1 MKVYTQNQEY
11 IDFLKDKLPEGIALT
26 QDLSE
31 ANYALRGR
39 FKASEYHENLKGIII
54 PFTGHNG
61 IDLEAIKRYNLKL
74 FNTTEHSIYV
84 AEKAMKLTLGLLGNI
99 HIYHTRMQKGDW
111 SNRNTEERISWESLL
126 NKRVGIYGYG
136 RIGKHLKAM
145 LNPFTKHIYTID
157 RGKDYDDCL
166 LVDSLESLIEKT
178 DVIIIAAPLNS
189 ATENAFDA
197 SMLKRMKGKYL
208 INVGRG
214 HIVNQK
220 ALYEVL
226 KTNHIKGYGS
236 DVWYNYPKKSELTP
250 PSDYPVHTLDNVLM
264 TPHVGG
270 FSTDAPLKLK
280 EKVLDHLIN
289 IYNGNFK
296 EALDPYK
303 LK

>member
-11 IDFLKDKLPEGIALT
+11 IDYLKDKLPNGVSLT
-26 QDLSE
+26 QNFNE

-61 IDLEAIKRYNLKL
+61 IDLQAIKHYHLKL

-111 SNRNTEERISWESLL
+111 SNRNTEARISWESLL
-126 NKRVGIYGYG
+126 NKRVGIFGYG
-136 RIGKHLKAM
+136 RIGKHLSSM
-145 LNPFTKHIYTID
+145 LKPFTQNIYTID
-157 RGKDYDDCL
+157 RGKDYGPCL
-166 LVDSLESLIEKT
+166 LVDSLEALIDNT
-178 DVIIIAAPLNS
+178 DLIIIAAPLNS
-189 ATENAFDA
+189 TTENVFDEA
-197 SMLKRMKGKYL
+197 ALKRMKNKYL

-214 HIVNQK
+214 LIVNQK
-220 ALYEVL
+220 ALYETL
-226 KTNHIKGYGS
+226 KTNHLKGYAS
-236 DVWYNYPKKSELTP
+236 DVWYNYPKQSELTP
-250 PSDYPVHTLDNVLM
+250 PSDYPIHTLDNVLM

-280 EKVLDHLIN
+280 EKVLEHITN
-289 IYNGNFK
+289 IKNGDFK
-296 EALDPYK
+296 EALDPDK